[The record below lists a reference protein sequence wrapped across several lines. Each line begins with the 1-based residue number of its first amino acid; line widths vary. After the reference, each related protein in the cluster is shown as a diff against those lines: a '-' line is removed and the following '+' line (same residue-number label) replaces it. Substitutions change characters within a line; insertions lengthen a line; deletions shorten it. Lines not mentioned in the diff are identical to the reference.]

1 MNDNAAML
9 ESETKQRFASLD
21 GLRGLTIMLMILV
34 NNPGSWGHV
43 YPPFLHARWHGCTL
57 TDLVFPFFL
66 FIVGSAMYFSFAR
79 QETKPTR
86 SIVIRIV
93 RRTILIFAIGSV
105 LHVIAAYTWNTNFR
119 IMGVLQRIA
128 LAYGAAA
135 FILLFAKRASI
146 VLACAAGLVLVYWAL
161 LVLFGG
167 DAPYSREHNAVRK
180 LDLFL
185 LGAKQMYT
193 VGGMSFDPEGLLST
207 LPSVSSVLLGFE
219 ATRFLKSQSNQL
231 SSVVMLVAIGAVC
244 IAAGWAWGFIWP
256 VNKALWTGSFVV
268 LTTGWALVMLSLFV
282 CLMDICGFQ
291 FQPLQA
297 FGMNPLFL
305 YVFSW
310 LWMTGYHWI
319 KIDGVSLFTI
329 VFGFFLGGEEP
340 SQAASF
346 LFAISHVGLFWI
358 FATLLYRNR
367 IVIKV

>member
-1 MNDNAAML
+1 MNDSAAML
-9 ESETKQRFASLD
+9 DSETKRVASLD

-66 FIVGSAMYFSFAR
+66 FIVGSAMYFSLAR
-79 QETKPTR
+79 LETKPA
-86 SIVIRIV
+86 SSFVIRIA

-135 FILLFAKRASI
+135 FILLLAKRRSV
-146 VLACAAGLVLVYWAL
+146 VLAIAAGLVLVYWAL

-219 ATRFLKSQSNQL
+219 ATRFLKSRSSQL
-231 SSVVMLVAIGAVC
+231 SSVVILAAIGAVC
-244 IAAGWAWGFIWP
+244 IVAGWAWGFVWP

-282 CLMDICGFQ
+282 LLMDICRFELR
-291 FQPLQA
+291 PLQA

-319 KIDGVSLFTI
+319 KIGDTSLFTI
-329 VFGFFLGGEEP
+329 VFGFFLGVEEP

-358 FATLLYRNR
+358 FATLLHRNR